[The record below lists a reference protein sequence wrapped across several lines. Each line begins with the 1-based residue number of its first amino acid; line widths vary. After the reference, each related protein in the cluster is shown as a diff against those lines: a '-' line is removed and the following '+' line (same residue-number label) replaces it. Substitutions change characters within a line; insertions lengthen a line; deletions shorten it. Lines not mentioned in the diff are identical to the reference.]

1 MAGSIGGTPAA
12 VLVGSVII
20 ACGLYF
26 GLRARAPAVMPTSAG
41 GGPPEA
47 SAALST
53 GSPVIPGAASSAQ
66 PPSSTAAAA
75 LLAQVAG
82 ATPAGPVEVDRD
94 VLAALESQR
103 ATLVSACWKPATA
116 GQSKPASA
124 TYDFDLSFD
133 EAGHE
138 VGRGLTGRGGA
149 STELTQC
156 LYRKSPELVIP
167 ARGGRVHSRVRFTL
181 P

>member
-1 MAGSIGGTPAA
+1 MARAIGGTPAA

-26 GLRARAPAVMPTSAG
+26 GLRARAPAVVPTSAG
-41 GGPPEA
+41 GGPPGA
-47 SAALST
+47 SVAISS
-53 GSPVIPGAASSAQ
+53 GSAVVPGAASSVQ
-66 PPSSTAAAA
+66 PPSSTAAAV

-82 ATPAGPVEVDRD
+82 ATPAGPVEVNRD
-94 VLAALESQR
+94 VLAALETQR
-103 ATLVSACWKPATA
+103 AALVSTCWKPASA
-116 GQSKPASA
+116 GQAKPASA

-133 EAGHE
+133 EGGHE

-156 LYRKSPELVIP
+156 LYRNSPELIIP